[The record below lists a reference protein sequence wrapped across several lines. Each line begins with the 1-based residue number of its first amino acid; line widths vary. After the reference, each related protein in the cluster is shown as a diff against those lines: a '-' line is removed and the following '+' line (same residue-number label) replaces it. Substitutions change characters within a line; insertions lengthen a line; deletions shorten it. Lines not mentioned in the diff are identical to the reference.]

1 MDFAMLPP
9 EVNSGRMYAGP
20 GSGPMLA
27 AATAWDGLAAELQS
41 TAASYGSAISEL
53 TGGPWLGSSSASMA
67 AAAAPYL
74 DWMTGAA
81 AQAEQTATQAKAA
94 AAAYEAAF
102 AMTVPPAVVAANR
115 TLLTALIAT
124 NVLGQNT
131 AAIAATETDYAE
143 MWAQDAAAM
152 YGYASQ
158 STVATKV
165 TPFTPPAPTTNPGG
179 VAGQAAAVDQ
189 AASTSA
195 GTAQTIMSSGRQLM
209 SAVPQALQGLAQPL
223 QAANPPSALSSLMS
237 LTSLFTPVIALIGL
251 GQGSAGLAVGASGL
265 GYAVAQWPSSAD
277 RQNTIISRLDTIV
290 NRLGAAPAGGS
301 GAGASVSSGW
311 AGLSASGAGSVSAG
325 LGEANTVGR
334 LSVPS
339 AWTVA
344 APEIRP
350 LAYTLPITGA
360 AAAPEIA
367 AGSSGNLF
375 SNMGLAGAAGGAVG
389 STASVGRGGDTRSR
403 MTPRGNPKPPQRP
416 ANETVTE
423 IAVELRELAS
433 RAQSL
438 LTKLADSG
446 LMSAEEVTEQKRR
459 FTW

>member
-20 GSGPMLA
+20 GSGPMVA
-27 AATAWDGLAAELQS
+27 AAAAWDGLAAELQS
-41 TAASYGSAISEL
+41 TSASYESVISEL
-53 TGGPWLGSSSASMA
+53 SGGSWLGPSSASMA
-67 AAAAPYL
+67 AAAAPYVE
-74 DWMTGAA
+74 WMTTAA

-115 TLLTALIAT
+115 ALLTALIAT

-251 GQGSAGLAVGASGL
+251 GQGSAGLGVGAGGL
-265 GYAVAQWPSSAD
+265 GYAVHQWPSSAD
-277 RQNTIISRLDTIV
+277 RQNTIVDQLDTIL

-301 GAGASVSSGW
+301 GAGAFVSSGS

-325 LGEANTVGR
+325 IGQAGLVGR
-334 LSVPS
+334 LSVPQGW
-339 AWTVA
+339 ATAAPAIRPVA
-344 APEIRP
+344 AVF
-350 LAYTLPITGA
+350 PITA
-360 AAAPEIA
+360 ADAGPEIA
-367 AGSSGNLF
+367 AGNSGNLF
-375 SNMGLAGAAGGAVG
+375 ADMALAGAAGRAVAG
-389 STASVGRGGDTRSR
+389 TAAPARGDQRIRMPSR
-403 MTPRGNPKPPQRP
+403 DNPKPAQRQLAEP
-416 ANETVTE
+416 VAE
-423 IAVELRELAS
+423 IAAELRELAT

-438 LTKLADSG
+438 LAKLADSG
-446 LMSAEEVTEQKRR
+446 LMTSEEVTEQKRR